1 MLEDYESDVQICA
14 ENICSN
20 IKNSINYNDEKNSM
34 TKIKMFGRNATPQ
47 LFNFPNI
54 GSYYI

>member
-20 IKNSINYNDEKNSM
+20 IEHSINYHNCNEKNYNVW
-34 TKIKMFGRNATPQ
+34 KK
-47 LFNFPNI
+47 L
-54 GSYYI
+54 

>member
-20 IKNSINYNDEKNSM
+20 IRNSINYNDGKILMEKI
-34 TKIKMFGRNATPQ
+34 TMFGRNC
-47 LFNFPNI
+47 NYNSSI
-54 GSYYI
+54 I